1 MTVIS
6 PWRMKAAGSCMQ
18 IALSQVYNCLAHVPS
33 ECLTKLKVFQLCKFV
48 LCVVKRPANLS
59 MPFPL
64 TQGYIEHRN
73 RMSFS
78 NVNLQ
83 RVDAGNSILCTY
95 QPTHSF
101 PWNTKGFLQCNNILH
116 VHNHFSVLCPIL
128 VILQISIESI
138 WNICIWIHCWL
149 KVHECAMKREP
160 MKIDTLTCLVYGW
173 VRLGSGFLLAPGCV

>member
-6 PWRMKAAGSCMQ
+6 PWRMKAAVSYMQ
-18 IALSQVYNCLAHVPS
+18 IALRQVYNCLAHVPS

-95 QPTHSF
+95 QPTQSF
-101 PWNTKGFLQCNNILH
+101 PSHKRIFAVQQYFARPSITTSP
-116 VHNHFSVLCPIL
+116 FSVQSQLSCRYP
-128 VILQISIESI
+128 Q
-138 WNICIWIHCWL
+138 
-149 KVHECAMKREP
+149 KVFG
-160 MKIDTLTCLVYGW
+160 IYVYGCTA
-173 VRLGSGFLLAPGCV
+173 GSKSMNVQ